1 MAWRDRVTDLLYDGE
16 TVRETVDVGA
26 NRVYVTSHRVLAF
39 TESNGD
45 ASAANFRRVDHP
57 NVDGVSAA
65 NDSDRRALA
74 KALLWTVAGVPLVVA
89 GVLVEVGD
97 VLSLPES
104 VQSGGAAAGV
114 GGAISLF
121 RDVFAAL
128 SLVDEA
134 VAVVGGL
141 LLALAAW
148 SAVRYARSRERLVVL
163 RVAGDDDVRLPVG
176 AGADAAASELRE
188 AVRSV

>member
-1 MAWRDRVTDLLYDGE
+1 MTWRDRVNDLLYDGE

-39 TESNGD
+39 ADDGD
-45 ASAANFRRVDHP
+45 ADAANFRRVDHP

-65 NDSDRRALA
+65 NDSDRRAFG
-74 KALLWTVAGVPLVVA
+74 KAVMWAIAGVPLVVA
-89 GVLVEVGD
+89 GVLVEVGGM
-97 VLSLPES
+97 LSLPDS
-104 VQSGGAAAGV
+104 VQSGGGAAGA
-114 GGAISLF
+114 GGALSLF

-134 VAVVGGL
+134 VAVLGGC

-148 SAVRYARSRERLVVL
+148 NALRYARSRERVVVVS
-163 RVAGDDDVRLPVG
+163 VAGDDDVRLRVD
-176 AGADAAASELRE
+176 AGGDTAASELRE